1 MKKTRSLGY
10 TITSMV
16 IATVIFGILA
26 LMAAYGVN
34 RAMSNG
40 RMESAQQQLTTVF
53 ANAAYEMYTHTGNSS
68 RWSTAALKRY
78 GAPMTTVFDTGWTAS
93 VGSIRLANGATAKGV
108 FVDYDVPTNR
118 GSISADDVR
127 IMAKGLLDQGGTA
140 SGQIIQSATVP
151 SCSGSYCILRVGYA
165 LGI

>member
-1 MKKTRSLGY
+1 
-10 TITSMV
+10 
-16 IATVIFGILA
+16 
-26 LMAAYGVN
+26 
-34 RAMSNG
+34 
-40 RMESAQQQLTTVF
+40 
-53 ANAAYEMYTHTGNSS
+53 
-68 RWSTAALKRY
+68 
-78 GAPMTTVFDTGWTAS
+78 